1 MNLIVKAGRR
11 SWASRTVTLYRASSG
26 WTKSQ
31 TVLLSTTASS
41 VAVVPVRSSARSDS
55 HQQHHWSRWSAATV
69 ATGCILSGTAGL
81 ALCEHAASDEKNPFT
96 ISSQSS
102 VKKIVGAGNYTSYH
116 EAHRQLSKK
125 GVRDPMTS
133 YGQHHHTS
141 KQAPGVPL
149 ESTTAG
155 KIESSQLKSDHAI
168 TVTTAETPEPRPLP
182 SVFVETTTSATDRP
196 PAQVQATS
204 SSMENNNNNNN
215 GSSAVDI
222 RADGT
227 MSQQERELE
236 EATRKAKQHSGGL
249 KLFSGNGNMSLA
261 LEIARHLGINL
272 GKATVGRFADGEVN
286 VVINEN
292 VRGKDV
298 YVIQPT
304 SPPVNDNIME
314 LLLMVS
320 TLRRASAR
328 RITVVIPYYGYARQD
343 RKMQARVPISAAD
356 VARLMEAMGVDRV
369 IAVDLHCGQ
378 IQGFFGPR
386 VPVDNLDG
394 GIVGLDYFGC
404 KDLHNPVI
412 VSPDAGGV
420 YRAKKFKEG
429 LEQKYEMQDLGLAMI
444 VKQRARAGAVDQ
456 MDLVGDV
463 KDCDCILVDDMI
475 DTAGTLVKASEVLI
489 ANGARRVF
497 AFASHGLLSGPGNER
512 IANSRMEEVVIL
524 NTIPTSPQREA
535 NEKLTE
541 LSVAPL
547 LAQAIFN
554 IHAKKSISAL
564 FK

>member
-1 MNLIVKAGRR
+1 MRSSVFQLSKRVFLASKPTTRSVATARTCMPAACAVQQDSASSQWTFAAVAAAGLFLGTAGATTNIVYCEASNRKSSLKNPNFHESPPADQGDANQAAG
-11 SWASRTVTLYRASSG
+11 VPKDPMTLYAKLAAKMEIKEEQNAS
-26 WTKSQ
+26 Q
-31 TVLLSTTASS
+31 ETTAS
-41 VAVVPVRSSARSDS
+41 A
-55 HQQHHWSRWSAATV
+55 
-69 ATGCILSGTAGL
+69 
-81 ALCEHAASDEKNPFT
+81 
-96 ISSQSS
+96 
-102 VKKIVGAGNYTSYH
+102 
-116 EAHRQLSKK
+116 
-125 GVRDPMTS
+125 
-133 YGQHHHTS
+133 
-141 KQAPGVPL
+141 
-149 ESTTAG
+149 
-155 KIESSQLKSDHAI
+155 
-168 TVTTAETPEPRPLP
+168 
-182 SVFVETTTSATDRP
+182 
-196 PAQVQATS
+196 QATS
-204 SSMENNNNNNN
+204 P
-215 GSSAVDI
+215 
-222 RADGT
+222 ADPLNSKYIGDMT
-227 MSQQERELE
+227 AEELRIE
-236 EATRKAKQHSGGL
+236 EATRKAKQHSGGI
-249 KLFSGNGNMSLA
+249 KLFSGNGNMALS
-261 LEIARHLGINL
+261 LEIARQLGINL

-286 VVINEN
+286 VVIHDN
-292 VRGKDV
+292 VRGKDC

-304 SPPVNDNIME
+304 CPPVNDNIME

-356 VARLMEAMGVDRV
+356 VARLMEAMGIDRV

-394 GIVGLDYFGC
+394 GIVGLDYFGS

-429 LEQKYEMQDLGLAMI
+429 LAHKYDMNDIGLAMI
-444 VKQRARAGAVDQ
+444 VKQRARAGAVDR

-463 KDCDCILVDDMI
+463 NNCDCILVDDMI
-475 DTAGTLVKASEVLI
+475 DTAGTLCKAADVLV

-497 AFASHGLLSGPGNER
+497 AFASHGLLSGPGNDR
-512 IANSRMEEVVIL
+512 IANSKMEEVVIL

-535 NEKLTE
+535 NEKLTQ